1 MSSLSRVHESEVL
14 IVNKGFKERKG
25 SKCQRALI
33 IYRTNLYSGNSQSV
47 LVWAE
52 ARDKNARKKPRFAP
66 AWSLHNIIGSLE
78 LSWSI
83 VLDGNIRR
91 DTFNSNSAVIT
102 SPHRA
107 TDRLMMQVKRIWA
120 LGNYDTENTF
130 VVCVDQKGY
139 WRLFDL
145 EKTNLS
151 SIKRW
156 LTTVK
161 QSLEEYIYVL

>member
-14 IVNKGFKERKG
+14 IVNKEFWDRNG
-25 SKCQRALI
+25 SKYQHALI

-47 LVWAE
+47 LVWADT
-52 ARDKNARKKPRFAP
+52 RDKNARKKPRFAP
-66 AWSLHNIIGSLE
+66 AWSPHNIIGSLE
-78 LSWSI
+78 FSWSI
-83 VLDGNIRR
+83 VLDGIIRR
-91 DTFNSNSAVIT
+91 DTFNSNSAVVT
-102 SPHRA
+102 SHHRA

-145 EKTNLS
+145 EK
-151 SIKRW
+151 IKPIQRW
-156 LTTVK
+156 
-161 QSLEEYIYVL
+161 